1 MNKIEKQ
8 ANPVFFDELGQPIAV
23 IMYLKGHRVIFILKE
38 ADEDEL
44 IALYE
49 KKETHVKTNKEP

>member
-8 ANPVFFDELGQPIAV
+8 SIPVIFDENGNPIAV
-23 IMYLKGHRVIFILKE
+23 IIYIKSQRIIHLLKP

-49 KKETHVKTNKEP
+49 HKDKQIKKETP